1 MAVVQDKLLK
11 QAEVK
16 ELLQVSDATL
26 ETWRHKGQG
35 PRFCKVG
42 KSVRYRL
49 SDVMAYI
56 DSRMHS
62 STKEAAA

>member
-1 MAVVQDKLLK
+1 MVEQRLLR
-11 QAEVK
+11 QEEVK

-26 ETWRHKGQG
+26 EIWRQKGLG

-49 SDVMAYI
+49 VDLLAYI
-56 DSRMHS
+56 DSRVHS
-62 STKEAAA
+62 STKEAA